1 MDSLFD
7 SGHVRHSAVR
17 GRAHAP
23 AAIQR
28 SGARSQTDPRH
39 ALAPGRSGPARF
51 ETQGLPPSMQA
62 PGLYPRLEVTREE
75 LMRQRRTARTVPR

>member
-7 SGHVRHSAVR
+7 SGHIRHSTVR
-17 GRAHAP
+17 ASSQAP

-39 ALAPGRSGPARF
+39 SLAPGRAGSARF

-62 PGLYPRLEVTREE
+62 PALYPRLEVSREE
-75 LMRQRRTARTVPR
+75 RMRQRRAVRSAR